1 VRDLLSAYL
10 DGTLSDQQK
19 VYVAGRLATSA
30 SWQRELD
37 RLTDVRRQLS
47 NEMPLVGRPLDGQLA
62 ALLPEI
68 LEDAQSTNRIDFRTL
83 LKRTLMGGT
92 LLLTVLI
99 LPAIFMQLNGPAHAA
114 VEYIENV
121 PSVTNTPAAQ
131 KESTFEPI
139 TVVRNEFQYS
149 FVRFASPVP
158 QPGATLEPSLEARN
172 NSRP

>member
-1 VRDLLSAYL
+1 MRDLLSAYL

-19 VYVAGRLATSA
+19 RYVAGRLAA
-30 SWQRELD
+30 SQAWQRELESLKNV
-37 RLTDVRRQLS
+37 RLQLS
-47 NEMPLVGRPLDGQLA
+47 NEMPLMGRPLDGQLA

-68 LEDAQSTNRIDFRTL
+68 LENAQSDRIDFRTL

-99 LPAIFMQLNGPAHAA
+99 IPAVFMQLNGPAHAA
-114 VEYIENV
+114 VESIENV
-121 PSVTNTPAAQ
+121 PSVTSTPSTH
-131 KESTFEPI
+131 KESTFEPL
-139 TVVRNEFQYS
+139 TVVRNDLQIS
-149 FVRFASPVP
+149 FERFASPVP